1 MRQPHQDLRRH
12 HRRGDAHRAR
22 DRQLGKPDQVEMSH
36 LPNEFIAI
44 EDLDKCTEI
53 YIRALSNLPTRENK
67 G

>member
-1 MRQPHQDLRRH
+1 MRNTVAFGPIFP
-12 HRRGDAHRAR
+12 G
-22 DRQLGKPDQVEMSH
+22 QVEMAH

-53 YIRALSNLPTRENK
+53 YIRALSNLLTRENK